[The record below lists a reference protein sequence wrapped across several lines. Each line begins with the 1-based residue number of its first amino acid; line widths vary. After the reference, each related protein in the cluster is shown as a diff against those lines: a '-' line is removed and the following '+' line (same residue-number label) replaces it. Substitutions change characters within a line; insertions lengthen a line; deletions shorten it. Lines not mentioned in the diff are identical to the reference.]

1 MKALT
6 LFSSAGVGEAYFK
19 DINIEAVC
27 SCEILEKRA
36 SFYKHLY
43 PETNVINGDIRN
55 KDVKNEISN
64 FITDDVKLLI
74 ATPPS
79 RCK

>member
-27 SCEILEKRA
+27 SCEILEKEHR
-36 SFYKHLY
+36 F
-43 PETNVINGDIRN
+43 INT
-55 KDVKNEISN
+55 
-64 FITDDVKLLI
+64 FIPKPMSWRHWMLRMRFQIL
-74 ATPPS
+74 
-79 RCK
+79 